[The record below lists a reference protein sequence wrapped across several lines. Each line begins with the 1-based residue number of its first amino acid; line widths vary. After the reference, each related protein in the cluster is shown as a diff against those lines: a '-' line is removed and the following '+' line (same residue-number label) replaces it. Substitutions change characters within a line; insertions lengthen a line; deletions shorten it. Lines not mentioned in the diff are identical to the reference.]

1 MTLLNLDNTI
11 NKYLE
16 IINKNILE
24 PYVSIPEKQ
33 LEIHKFHN
41 PLNEYV
47 DTTNYSLRT
56 NLLRTS
62 SGTST
67 VGEIF
72 IVEQDSINCKIT
84 KDFNDAGVSNGAN
97 DIRFSSNKIFKLQL
111 YDNGVCMYLKE
122 TATDGSSVTD
132 YYDLSAITTG
142 SLAQIDLESNGK
154 SYAKY
159 FLMYVILKKIKDANY
174 PQSFDIAAALDPK
187 TYNISGTG
195 SINGKTIVNT
205 VNIIDLINKNYYDKY
220 ELFIDCLYYYYTIIL
235 LEYNYTFVT
244 KQLTHFES
252 TFTTKKT
259 DVYNDTKTTLEKIF
273 IDLLK
278 IIHTD
283 PNKIDLI
290 NSRILTES
298 NFITKLLNIY
308 GPASSNSSVNIL
320 GYNLDDFRNIYT
332 NGIRGIYDSLTFT
345 EINMKNK
352 LLAKT
357 IDYFCELS
365 PGSIKINLV
374 NPTKLQLIETWIS
387 IIGNS
392 NDISSDGGNSLKT
405 SNALNTHFDTDVFSD
420 VSTEASHIHV
430 YNFLMSGG
438 SNIDSATTN
447 ISDIKK
453 IHDNNILKFL
463 LNNSNNYNH
472 ISNIINNASVN
483 PGTDISTN
491 SGLFKII
498 TNAIN
503 TIGENSKT
511 YFNKNENGSLPNI
524 KNKIFQ
530 DIFKIYCKDKE
541 VSTTV
546 DEKVYDEIEYV
557 SGSGGSG
564 DSINISSSNTL
575 PILLLNLLYSE
586 VAIPL
591 VPAGSS
597 AQIIFNY
604 YDFTTKKIDVSNKI
618 CSGILEKLNNDKTN
632 GEYITSINNLYTS
645 MTNPT
650 SETARDDIYT
660 EVLTDYTITGADGD
674 DTIDS
679 SITSDLY
686 TKTKQFITEYKKV
699 SELNNVKKQLLA
711 NYESIKNDLDTE
723 QFDGSQIK
731 INDIKKELKT
741 ADNSYKENVDK
752 YKTKNNELNNILKN
766 NLYNNIF
773 LYITIVVL
781 ILICLGLIYIN
792 NHKASLKT
800 QYSVMLI
807 AFLLLYY
814 IIYTNI
820 TVNIT
825 ETFASPV
832 TNIDQSELQSLHEKI
847 YTKLLLLSS
856 SEKTYGTAL
865 KKEKDKYDGF
875 AKSSNSKL
883 NSLELVLNDEFIN
896 AIKSKELVKFLI
908 LFTAICIISYI
919 VYTNTE
925 DPTTT
930 SIIFIILF
938 VIILAIYFYNIN
950 LMTRTKADTKYW
962 NHRMVMK

>member
-1 MTLLNLDNTI
+1 MTLLNLDTTI
-11 NKYLE
+11 NTYLE

-33 LEIHKFHN
+33 LDFHKTGTA
-41 PLNEYV
+41 LNGYV
-47 DTTNYSLRT
+47 NTADYSLNT
-56 NLLRTS
+56 GLLKTS
-62 SGTST
+62 SGT
-67 VGEIF
+67 GNADEIF
-72 IVEQDSINCKIT
+72 IVEQDTINCKIT
-84 KDFNDAGVSNGAN
+84 KILNAVSAGTN
-97 DIRFSSNKIFKLQL
+97 DIRFSSANTFKLQL
-111 YDNGVCMYLKE
+111 YDNDVCMYLEE
-122 TATDGSSVTD
+122 TTSGGVVTD
-132 YYDLSAITTG
+132 YYDLSKITTA
-142 SLAQIDLESNGK
+142 SLTKIDLTSNDKG
-154 SYAKY
+154 YAKY

-174 PQSFDIAAALDPK
+174 PQSFDTNAALDPN
-187 TYNISGTG
+187 TYNISKTG
-195 SINGKTIVNT
+195 SINGTIIVAT

-252 TFTTKKT
+252 EFTTKNT
-259 DVYNDTKTTLEKIF
+259 AVYNDTETTLKNIF

-278 IIHTD
+278 IIHAD
-283 PNKIDLI
+283 PSNFGLI

-320 GYNLDDFRNIYT
+320 GYHKTKFEVIYT
-332 NGIRGIYDSLTFT
+332 SGIREMYASLTFDMDT
-345 EINMKNK
+345 MKNV

-357 IDYFCELS
+357 IDYFCNNL
-365 PGSIKINLV
+365 SIKNSLTA
-374 NPTKLQLIETWIS
+374 PTKAQLIMTWTE

-392 NDISSDGGNSLKT
+392 NDISSDGSSLKAN
-405 SNALNTHFDTDVFSD
+405 NALNTHFGTSVFPNTSI
-420 VSTEASHIHV
+420 EASHTVV

-438 SNIDSATTN
+438 SNKDDSETSITHT
-447 ISDIKK
+447 DIKK

-463 LNNSNNYNH
+463 LNNSDNFTH
-472 ISNIINNASVN
+472 ISNIINNATVSVN
-483 PGTDISTN
+483 PETDISTN

-503 TIGENSKT
+503 TIGENNET
-511 YFNKNENGSLPNI
+511 YFDKDEATSLPKI

-530 DIFKIYCKDKE
+530 DIFKIHCKK
-541 VSTTV
+541 VSTDV
-546 DEKVYDEIEYV
+546 DEKVYDEIEYN
-557 SGSGGSG
+557 SASGGS
-564 DSINISSSNTL
+564 ITISSSNTL
-575 PILLLNLLYSE
+575 PILLLHLDNS
-586 VAIPL
+586 VTATP
-591 VPAGSS
+591 PAGSS
-597 AQIIFNY
+597 EIIFNN
-604 YDFTTKKIDVSNKI
+604 YDFTNKKINVSKQKCLGTLKQLDNNKVDD
-618 CSGILEKLNNDKTN
+618 EKIELV
-632 GEYITSINNLYTS
+632 NNLYTS
-645 MTNPT
+645 MTGQTPG
-650 SETARDDIYT
+650 TALSDIYT
-660 EVLTDYTITGADGD
+660 KVLTSY
-674 DTIDS
+674 
-679 SITSDLY
+679 SITTGDTNIDTTNARGLY
-686 TKTKQFITEYKKV
+686 TKIALFTKEYDKV
-699 SELNNVKKQLLA
+699 YELTNVRKQLLE
-711 NYESIKNDLDTE
+711 NFKSIKNDLDTE
-723 QFDGSQIK
+723 QIDGSQIK
-731 INDIKKELKT
+731 IDDIKKELKT

-814 IIYTNI
+814 IIYTNV

-825 ETFASPV
+825 ETFASSPV
-832 TNIDQSELQSLHEKI
+832 TTIGESELKGLHEKI
-847 YTKLLLLSS
+847 HNKLILLSS

-865 KKEKDKYDGF
+865 KKEKNKYDGF

-896 AIKSKELVKFLI
+896 AIKSKELVKFLV

-950 LMTRTKADTKYW
+950 LMTRTKADNKYW
-962 NHRMVMK
+962 NHQMVMK